1 MLLGQGGAQRGHS
14 AVEAILVQGNGIHIA
29 LHQDQIAKLGLLRH
43 IQGKQVL
50 PLVKNLRF
58 RGIQVFGRGIVHN
71 PAAKADDVAPDIDDG
86 EHEPVA
92 EPVVKIP
99 VFLGDRH
106 QASSLQ
112 LLIRI
117 ALGPHGLAEAV
128 PAVRSKSDAE
138 PGQRSLGHAPALG
151 IAQARC
157 PGGGMELADEKP
169 GGLLG
174 QRPQPL
180 LLPVA
185 ALVFLVV
192 RHLHAHSL
200 GQGADGIRVA
210 QALNFHFKIDDPA
223 ALVAAKAIVNALVRC
238 HGKGGRFLPMEGAEP
253 KKIGT
258 GAL

>member
-1 MLLGQGGAQRGHS
+1 M
-14 AVEAILVQGNGIHIA
+14 
-29 LHQDQIAKLGLLRH
+29 
-43 IQGKQVL
+43 
-50 PLVKNLRF
+50 
-58 RGIQVFGRGIVHN
+58 
-71 PAAKADDVAPDIDDG
+71 
-86 EHEPVA
+86 
-92 EPVVKIP
+92 
-99 VFLGDRH
+99 
-106 QASSLQ
+106 Q

-128 PAVRSKSDAE
+128 PAVGGEADAE

-157 PGGGMELADEKP
+157 PCGAIQLADEES
-169 GGLLG
+169 GSFFG
-174 QRPQPL
+174 QCPQPL

-185 ALVFLVV
+185 ALVFLIV

-200 GQGADGIRVA
+200 GQGADSIRVA

-223 ALVAAKAIVNALVRC
+223 ALVAAKAIVDPLVRC